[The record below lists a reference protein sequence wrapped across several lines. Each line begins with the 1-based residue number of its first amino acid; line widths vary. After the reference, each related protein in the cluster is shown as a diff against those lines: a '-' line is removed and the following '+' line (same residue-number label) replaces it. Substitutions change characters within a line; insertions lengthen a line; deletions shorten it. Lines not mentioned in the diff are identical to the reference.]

1 MIIGYIYRETPS
13 QNQSWGVITRG
24 VGDAKMRR
32 HFGLGWAQHAS
43 QGFSGNSSQASGRK
57 QRPRKAATLLE
68 Q

>member
-32 HFGLGWAQHAS
+32 HFGPGWAQHAS
-43 QGFSGNSSQASGRK
+43 QGFSWELFPGLREE
-57 QRPRKAATLLE
+57 ATT
-68 Q
+68 